1 MEAGGVLT
9 IGGVEG
15 HMVRTDLAG
24 RHIQQ
29 SPDPHAL
36 ATHSGILDRYVTHLV
51 TSRKFGERVEIKDE
65 RLDDRAFD
73 PQKSRPQ
80 RGWFGD
86 GLDQGAHRLVDRRRN
101 TQFPPSPDEI
111 AVEEVDLRAPAGFP
125 VVIHRSVNVADSSD
139 HWTTLSTT
147 SGSSSTPSAWATATA
162 SLTSS

>member
-1 MEAGGVLT
+1 GTPGAQGRGDQAKRTSLLLGQRAPIEFVKEDARLGGLLEMEAGGVLT

-65 RLDDRAFD
+65 RLDDRAYD
-73 PQKSRPQ
+73 PQKRRPQ
-80 RGWFGD
+80 RGWFGG
-86 GLDQGAHRLVDRRRN
+86 GLDQGAH
-101 TQFPPSPDEI
+101 
-111 AVEEVDLRAPAGFP
+111 
-125 VVIHRSVNVADSSD
+125 
-139 HWTTLSTT
+139 
-147 SGSSSTPSAWATATA
+147 
-162 SLTSS
+162 